1 MAGIERALERGGG
14 IDVVL
19 GEHVVARHQIA
30 RGGVRITVAE
40 GQVLGVLQHVVDRI
54 DRAVLARDQ
63 HTPVTG
69 SATGRGGLGEDF
81 TVGTVHGFDGGLV
94 AQPGDVDLVEAH
106 ALDQAGIV
114 GGKRG
119 VDLQAGLL
127 VHVIQERLPDA
138 LEVLRRL
145 GGHDAE
151 VDGFFFSLGGAHQTT
166 GEQCCTSK
174 NATDTVQ
181 HGKVS

>member
-1 MAGIERALERGGG
+1 MAGIEGALERGGG
-14 IDVVL
+14 VDVVL
-19 GEHVVARHQIA
+19 GEHVVARHQVA

-40 GQVLGVLQHVVDRI
+40 GQALGIFQHVVDGV
-54 DRAVLARDQ
+54 DRAVLAYDQ

-69 SATGRGGLGEDF
+69 GATGGSGLGEDLA
-81 TVGTVHGFDGGLV
+81 VGAVHRFDGGLV
-94 AQPGDVDLVEAH
+94 AQPGHIDLVEAH

-127 VHVIQERLPDA
+127 LHVIQERLPDA

-151 VDGFFFSLGGAHQTT
+151 VDGFFFRLGGAQYTA
-166 GEQCCTSK
+166 GEQRCTSK